1 MASITDLKVK
11 RSSRRGAVT
20 KLHNRI
26 TKAIEVGP
34 DRIRRTALMDLQG
47 QLDVAIDAHA
57 AVQAQMEEIYNSY
70 EGLRSDADEDD
81 DTHHLSTHTNWKSEV
96 SDTLSALTQWDNAV
110 SLLDDLEV
118 LLRAPA
124 PDSGFF
130 RDSVSALK
138 QKRDALVR
146 GCRKYF
152 PALDGLQELCAR
164 ISTSMIALDNVMYSA
179 TKDRPLSA
187 PGSAPI
193 LAVSSPAPDRHTLHI
208 DVPQYDGDPFKWANF
223 ATMFRTTIDK
233 RAIGHTNLEVKGHL
247 IKAIKHPEG
256 LKILHNLPSDDMSL
270 DEMLKRLESVFGAP
284 EVLVPRIISK
294 IKSVSSC
301 ELTLPVIEHI
311 YENIVLPYNKF
322 CSLVGDSFGAF
333 LSMSTVNM
341 MTPECKREWLRF
353 KSSDA
358 LPDMDS
364 FSKFIDLQRKELRGS
379 SSLVSVTPSPSHAPT
394 PSTRPSSPRPDH
406 SRNAPT
412 KAPPPRRSAQHCPV
426 CGDQHTLSR
435 CPTFG
440 TYDIDKRNKVVREK
454 RLCINCFGEGHGC
467 KTCPSKFS
475 CRTCSSRHHTM
486 LHRDRQSQQV
496 DASPAI
502 PAMVIKTDSRSR
514 GVASLY
520 SAQVMMHHDGKSV
533 MARALLDAGASLPMV
548 TESLASAL
556 KLPRTHDPIPV
567 TGIAGTTRCKFT
579 VTSDV
584 CSVDNRYKLQDVTF
598 TVIPSLEP
606 LSKPD
611 DVNQIVNKP
620 ELRHY
625 SLADPELGG
634 KVDMVLGVKQTS
646 ALTTGCPFQVGTLQ
660 ALPTQL
666 GLCLSGPLDSA
677 ARLSVNTI
685 SSSPTLEED
694 LSRLWELDK
703 VPEASAYSEE
713 EKSALEQFET
723 SCQRVDGRYAV
734 SLPRVSSPP
743 ELGDSRKQAMS
754 RLFANEKTLRSK
766 DKLDAFHSVV
776 REYFTLDH
784 AELVPASDIN
794 KPSYYLP
801 VHAVLKESS
810 TSTKV
815 RAVFDASARTSSGTA
830 LNDQLLSGPN
840 LYPPLTD
847 VLIRFRCHKVAVSG
861 DISKMFREIL
871 LNPEERDW
879 HRFLFRDEDGRLQDA
894 RMKRLTFGVK
904 SSPFLAT
911 QVLRHHA
918 SSHLTSHPTAARIVL
933 SDFYVDDVLTGAP
946 STRQALSVFTDL
958 RSLLSSAGMD
968 LRKWRTN
975 DPDLKKL
982 IPDHLLEVDNQDITP
997 ASSSPKALGVHW
1009 DTQADTLHVAV
1020 PITPSDNPKTIKR
1033 TIAAIMA
1040 GVFDVLGLF
1049 APVVIC
1055 ARILFQDTWRRSLT
1069 WDEEVPED
1077 LQARWQNWLYDLPI
1091 IHSHPV
1097 PRQLSIAS
1105 SPDAKL
1111 TLHGFCD
1118 ASSVAYGAA
1127 IYARSEASDS
1137 SVSTSLVIAKA
1148 RVLPT
1153 KPLTIP
1159 KSELSGALLLAK
1171 MLRHTLDL
1179 LQLPLESCF
1188 AWTDSEIVL
1197 FWLPKS
1203 PSALN
1208 RFVANRVSAIQDLIP
1223 AQHWRHVPS
1232 AQNPADLASRGV
1244 RAEDLLSSSLWWH
1257 GPDWL
1262 SHSPQV
1268 WPPPFRTPPT
1278 TPVYSVTIK
1287 PCLSLS
1293 PSQLAFICNIAS
1305 IRSCFFSLVRVLS
1318 YVYRF
1323 AHNCGAAIGDRKTG
1337 PLGFSDIECAKS
1349 LLYRLAQQQDFPEA
1363 FKAAK
1368 ELTPLPRGHPLHHF
1382 GVKQSDAGHLIA
1394 VSRVRNPDAPNRPE
1408 ELVVLS
1414 TKSEI
1419 TKLLLMTLHRAYGH
1433 PGAST
1438 LLSIIS
1444 SSYVIIGLRN
1454 HLKHLSRSCV
1464 TCQKALAR
1472 PLSHIMGLLP
1482 EVRTT
1487 PAPPFYNTGV
1497 DFAGPLLLRVG
1508 YTRKPKHVK
1517 CYVAVFVCM
1526 CTKAVHLD
1534 LCQSLST
1541 EDFLATLR
1549 RFVAR
1554 RGCPAHLYS
1563 DNGTNFSGAREE
1575 IHAIKKMTK
1584 SESTINFA
1592 ANHGMQW
1599 HHIPPRAPHFGGL
1612 WEAAVKAMKVGLRK
1626 VAGPHPLMWAEMYT
1640 LLTEVESVLNS
1651 RPIAPLGADDLK
1663 EANNLTPGHFLIG
1676 RPLRALP
1683 SKRPPSG
1690 KLSLMRRWNLVERL
1704 QADLWKYWSSAYLS
1718 SCVARAK
1725 WLRPGYALQVG
1736 DVVLVKDESLKSRA
1750 WPLAVIEE
1758 LHKGSD
1764 GVARAAT
1771 LRCKGK
1777 LYQRPANRL
1786 VPLITDADEN
1796 KHTSDVSSD
1805 ITPSPAPPGVCSGFS
1820 SPNRGIAQADST

>member
-1 MASITDLKVK
+1 MTSVTELKLK

-34 DRIRRTALMDLQG
+34 DRIKRTALMDLQG
-47 QLDVAIDAHA
+47 QLDTAIDAHA
-57 AVQAQMEEIYNSY
+57 AVQEQLEEIYNSY
-70 EGLRSDADEDD
+70 EGLRTEAEEEDD
-81 DTHHLSTHTNWKSEV
+81 IHHLSTHTNWKSEV
-96 SDTLSALTQWDNAV
+96 CDTLSALTQWDHAI

-118 LLRAPA
+118 LLHNPA
-124 PDSGFF
+124 PNSGFF

-138 QKRDALVR
+138 LKRDDLIRA
-146 GCRKYF
+146 CRKYY
-152 PALDGLQELCAR
+152 PALDGLQDMCAR
-164 ISTSMIALDNVMYSA
+164 ISTSMTTLDNVMYTA
-179 TKDRPLSA
+179 TMDRPSTT
-187 PGSAPI
+187 PDSVSVP
-193 LAVSSPAPDRHTLHI
+193 AVSSSAPDRHTLHI

-223 ATMFRTTIDK
+223 ATMFTTTIGK
-233 RAIGHTNLEVKGHL
+233 RAKGHTNLEIKGHL
-247 IKAIKHPEG
+247 IKAVKHQEG

-270 DEMLKRLESVFGAP
+270 DEMLKRLETVFGAP
-284 EVLVPRIISK
+284 DILVPLIISK

-301 ELTLPVIEHI
+301 ELSLSAIENV

-353 KSSDA
+353 KTPDA

-364 FSKFIDLQRKELRGS
+364 FSRFIDLQRKELRGS
-379 SSLVSVTPSPSHAPT
+379 PTLVSVTPPSSHVPT
-394 PSTRPSSPRPDH
+394 PSVRPSSPRPDR
-406 SRNAPT
+406 SRPAT
-412 KAPPPRRSAQHCPV
+412 SKAPPPRRSTQHCPV
-426 CGDQHTLSR
+426 CGDQHTLTR
-435 CPTFG
+435 CSTFSA
-440 TYDIDKRNKVVREK
+440 YDLDKKNKVVREK

-475 CRTCSSRHHTM
+475 CRTCSGRHHTM
-486 LHRDRQSQQV
+486 LHRDRQSQQSDSTPV
-496 DASPAI
+496 APM
-502 PAMVIKTDSRSR
+502 MVTKTDSKSR

-520 SAQVMMHHDGKSV
+520 SAQVMMHHDEKSV
-533 MARALLDAGASLPMV
+533 MARALLDAGASLPMI
-548 TESLASAL
+548 TEGLASAL

-579 VTSDV
+579 VTTDV
-584 CSVDNRYKLQDVTF
+584 CSVDTQYKLHDVTF
-598 TVIPSLEP
+598 TVIPSLAP

-611 DVNQIVNKP
+611 GVEQILSGP

-625 SLADPELGG
+625 SLADPDLGG
-634 KVDMVLGVKQTS
+634 KVDLVLGVTQTS

-666 GLCLSGPLDSA
+666 GLCLSGPMDSA
-677 ARLSVNTI
+677 ARPSVRTVT

-703 VPEASAYSEE
+703 VPEASTHTAEE
-713 EKSALEQFET
+713 ESALEQFET
-723 SCQRVDGRYAV
+723 SCQRVDGRYSV
-734 SLPRVSSPP
+734 SLPRVASPP

-754 RLFANEKTLRSK
+754 RLFANERTLCAK
-766 DKLDAFHSVV
+766 DKLDAFNSVV

-784 AELVPASDIN
+784 AELVPAADVN

-815 RAVFDASARTSSGTA
+815 RAVFDASARTSTGTA
-830 LNDQLLSGPN
+830 LNDQLLAGPN
-840 LYPPLTD
+840 LYPPLSD
-847 VLIRFRCHKVAVSG
+847 ILIRFRCHKVAVSG

-871 LNPEERDW
+871 LNPKERDW
-879 HRFLFRDEDGRLQDA
+879 HRFLFRDDNNHLQDA

-918 SSHLTSHPTAARIVL
+918 STHLESHPTAAQTIL
-933 SDFYVDDVLTGAP
+933 TNFYVDDVLSGAT
-946 STRQALSVFTDL
+946 STDSAYHLYKEL
-958 RSLLSSAGMD
+958 RELFSIAGMD

-975 DPDLKKL
+975 DAQLRQL
-982 IPDHLLEVDNQDITP
+982 IPDDLLETDTCAITS
-997 ASSSPKALGVHW
+997 AAPKALGVHW
-1009 DTQADTLHVAV
+1009 DTRADVLHVS
-1020 PITPSDNPKTIKR
+1020 TPDLPPADAKVTKR
-1033 TIAAIMA
+1033 TIASITA

-1049 APVVIC
+1049 APVVIS
-1055 ARILFQDTWRRSLT
+1055 ARILFQDIWRRGLS
-1069 WDEEVPED
+1069 WDEEVPDD
-1077 LQARWQNWLYDLPI
+1077 LQVRWQHWLSDLPL
-1091 IHSHPV
+1091 IHNHAV

-1105 SPDAKL
+1105 YPDAKL

-1127 IYARSEASDS
+1127 IYARTEAADS
-1137 SVSTSLVIAKA
+1137 SVSVSLVIAKA

-1153 KPLTIP
+1153 RPITIP
-1159 KSELSGALLLAK
+1159 KAELSGALLLAK
-1171 MLRHTLDL
+1171 MLTHTVNVLN
-1179 LQLPLESCF
+1179 LPITSVY
-1188 AWTDSEIVL
+1188 AWTDSQIVL

-1203 PSALN
+1203 PSQLN
-1208 RFVANRVSAIQDLIP
+1208 RFVANRVAAIQDLLP
-1223 AQHWRHVPS
+1223 PEHWRHVPT
-1232 AQNPADLASRGV
+1232 ADNPADLTSRGS
-1244 RAEDLLSSSLWWH
+1244 RAVDLLSSELWWH
-1257 GPDWL
+1257 GPNWL
-1262 SHSPQV
+1262 SQSPQF
-1268 WPPPFRTPPT
+1268 WPPPFRSPPT
-1278 TPVYSVTIK
+1278 IPVYSVSIK
-1287 PCLSLS
+1287 PCLALS
-1293 PSQLAFICNIAS
+1293 TSNLAFIRYLCS
-1305 IRSCFFSLVRVLS
+1305 ICSSFFSLVRIVAF
-1318 YVYRF
+1318 VCRF
-1323 AHNCGAAIGDRKTG
+1323 AHNCGAGHQRTSG
-1337 PLGFSDIECAKS
+1337 PLTFAETEHAKS
-1349 LLYRLAQQQDFPEA
+1349 LLYKLAQRQQFPEA
-1363 FKAAK
+1363 FKAAR
-1368 ELTPLPRGHPLHHF
+1368 ELKPLPRGHPLHHLY
-1382 GVKQSDAGHLIA
+1382 VKFSTSGHLVA
-1394 VSRVRNPDAPNRPE
+1394 ASRVRRPDAPNRSE
-1408 ELVVLS
+1408 ELIILD
-1414 TKSEI
+1414 TRSEM
-1419 TKLLLMTLHRAYGH
+1419 TKLLLCTLHRAHGH
-1433 PGAST
+1433 PGASA
-1438 LLSIIS
+1438 LLSILS
-1444 SSYVIIGLRN
+1444 SSYHIIGLRN
-1454 HLKHLSRSCV
+1454 YLKKLTRTCV

-1508 YTRKPKHVK
+1508 YTRRPQHIK
-1517 CYVAVFVCM
+1517 CYISVFVCM

-1534 LCQSLST
+1534 LCQSLSS

-1575 IHAIKKMTK
+1575 IRAIRKL
-1584 SESTINFA
+1584 SESETVINFT
-1592 ANHGMQW
+1592 ANQQMQW

-1626 VAGPHPLMWAEMYT
+1626 IAGPHPLMWAEMYT
-1640 LLTEVESVLNS
+1640 LITEVESVLNS

-1663 EANNLTPGHFLIG
+1663 EASNLTPGHFLIG

-1690 KLSLMRRWNLVERL
+1690 KLTLMRRWNLVERL
-1704 QADLWKYWSSAYLS
+1704 QADFWKYWSSAYLS

-1725 WLRPGYALQVG
+1725 WIRPGYSLQVG
-1736 DVVLVKDESLKSRA
+1736 DVVLIKDESLKSRA
-1750 WPLAVIEE
+1750 WPLAVVEE
-1758 LHKGSD
+1758 IHPGSD

-1777 LYQRPANRL
+1777 LYQRPTNKL
-1786 VPLITDADEN
+1786 VPLITDADEE
-1796 KHTSDVSSD
+1796 KQTSDTSTSNDTSD
-1805 ITPSPAPPGVCSGFS
+1805 LTS
-1820 SPNRGIAQADST
+1820 SPRPP